1 MDRGVRK
8 WSTMAGT
15 TSEDPRRAA
24 ARAAAGYRAL
34 GRTSADQFDLA
45 DGADLG
51 RVSIVHG
58 ANADVI
64 WFDAAGEEVVSLCHF
79 SPSIDPRPVAGDW
92 VAVSDDRIEM
102 VLARRS
108 ALQRV
113 NQRTHALQVLAANVD
128 LVLLVIPIDRA
139 PNIHMLERYAVMA
152 RDSGALP
159 IIVLTKADES
169 ASVEVAVATA
179 NAAVPDVEVLT
190 TSSRSGVG
198 LEHLRHLLGP
208 GVTAVMLGASGAGK
222 TSLLNALEDR
232 HEPTRELGRGGG
244 RHATTTRKLYR
255 LSSGGVLLDIPGI
268 RLANLS
274 VEPDHLDET
283 FTEID
288 EAATQCHFRDCA
300 HRADEGCAVLAA
312 VAAGTI
318 DPQRLANWQRI
329 RDEASRLSRDRHPA
343 NRRAARLAPRE
354 DGSEGR
360 T

>member
-1 MDRGVRK
+1 
-8 WSTMAGT
+8 MAGT
-15 TSEDPRRAA
+15 TKDDPRRSAE
-24 ARAAAGYRAL
+24 RIAAGYLAL
-34 GRTSADQFDLA
+34 GRTSADRFDLP

-64 WFDAAGEEVVSLCHF
+64 WFDADGEEVVSLCHF
-79 SPSIDPRPVAGDW
+79 SPAIDPRPVAGDW
-92 VAVSDDRIEM
+92 VAVGDDRIET

-113 NQRTHALQVLAANVD
+113 NQRTHAVQVLAANVD

-139 PNIHMLERYAVMA
+139 PNVHMLERYAVMA

-159 IIVLTKADES
+159 FIVLTKADES
-169 ASVEVAVATA
+169 ESVEAAVATVH
-179 NAAVPDVEVLT
+179 AAVPEVEVLT

-222 TSLLNALEDR
+222 TSLLNALENR
-232 HEPTRELGRGGG
+232 QEHTRTLGRGGG

-288 EAATQCHFRDCA
+288 EAAAQCHFRDCA

-318 DPQRLANWQRI
+318 DPQRFANWQRI

-343 NRRAARLAPRE
+343 NRRAARPAPRE
-354 DGSEGR
+354 DGTEGR
-360 T
+360 A